1 MEQTTTNLPETN
13 WPPRRV
19 ILATLIVLA
28 IAAAFYLFFSF
39 RLVFFSLFIAIVLA
53 TAVEPLI
60 DRLSRIG
67 IPRAI
72 GMILISLLV
81 LAAVILLIMAVA
93 PLITDQWATI
103 TRLLSEWYNNLVK
116 TLMTSPSLL
125 LQRIA
130 LRLPMVFPLST
141 PAAPSLPATQ
151 AGQPNLEMAQ
161 QAYNIGAGLLHGLIV
176 VLSVLLLTG
185 LWLLEGEVAT
195 RFVLLAIPAARRDS
209 AREFLGD
216 IQRKVGAYTRGLVIL
231 SLIVGGSAGVAY
243 AIIGLPNVLF
253 LGVFAGVMEVVPL
266 IGPLLGAIP
275 AVLIAVSTSPD
286 KVIWVIGAY
295 VIIQFAESHFIVPKV
310 MDRAVGVNPV
320 ASLLAFIAFGS
331 IFGFVGALLAVP
343 LAAVI
348 QLVLSRFLFNPNPT
362 EQTPPIGRSSI
373 SSLRYEAQNLVL
385 DVRKQVREKDAES
398 SAAEDRIEDNME
410 AIAQDLDSILALA
423 EKDEND
429 NAQINNGKS
438 KVAP

>member
-1 MEQTTTNLPETN
+1 
-13 WPPRRV
+13 
-19 ILATLIVLA
+19 
-28 IAAAFYLFFSF
+28 
-39 RLVFFSLFIAIVLA
+39 
-53 TAVEPLI
+53 
-60 DRLSRIG
+60 
-67 IPRAI
+67 
-72 GMILISLLV
+72 
-81 LAAVILLIMAVA
+81 
-93 PLITDQWATI
+93 
-103 TRLLSEWYNNLVK
+103 
-116 TLMTSPSLL
+116 
-125 LQRIA
+125 
-130 LRLPMVFPLST
+130 
-141 PAAPSLPATQ
+141 
-151 AGQPNLEMAQ
+151 
-161 QAYNIGAGLLHGLIV
+161 LLHGLIV